1 VSAVSD
7 RSTAQWC
14 SAEAL
19 LGTLLRLGMTHLLGV
34 PDNGTAA
41 LFARAAEEPAVTR
54 LTVTR
59 EGEAIAVAS
68 GLWLGGK
75 RPVVALQNTGLLESG
90 DSLRGTAYRMGVPLP
105 LLIGVRGHAKML
117 AHHRD
122 IEAARVAGH
131 TPQVMK
137 RADIDSVA
145 LVTEATLEAWR
156 IPFMAYAG
164 ESDAEEL
171 AFLWNLAHDAGHP
184 IAVLLPFP
192 LQ

>member
-1 VSAVSD
+1 MND
-7 RSTAQWC
+7 RMVAESC

-19 LGTLLRLGMTHLLGV
+19 FGTLQRLGMTDLLGV

-41 LFARAAEEPAVTR
+41 LFARAGDDPTVTR

-68 GLWLGGK
+68 GLWLGG
-75 RPVVALQNTGLLESG
+75 RQPVVALQNTGLLESG
-90 DSLRGTAYRMGVPLP
+90 DGLRGTAYRMGVPLP
-105 LLIGVRGHAKML
+105 LLVGVRGHAKML
-117 AHHRD
+117 VHHRD
-122 IEAARVAGH
+122 IETARVAGH

-156 IPFMAYAG
+156 IPFMTYAG
-164 ESDAEEL
+164 EDDVEEL
-171 AFLWNLAHDAGHP
+171 EFLWNLAHDAGHP

-192 LQ
+192 LR

>member
-1 VSAVSD
+1 MSD
-7 RSTAQWC
+7 RAAPRWC

-19 LGTLLRLGMTHLLGV
+19 FGTLQRLGMTHLLGV

-41 LFARAAEEPAVTR
+41 LFARAGEDPTVTR

-59 EGEAIAVAS
+59 EGEAIAAAS

-75 RPVVALQNTGLLESG
+75 QPVVALQNTGLLESG

-105 LLIGVRGHAKML
+105 LLVGVRGHAKMV
-117 AHHRD
+117 AHQRD
-122 IEAARVAGH
+122 IERARVAGH
-131 TPQVMK
+131 MPQVMK

-156 IPFMAYAG
+156 IPFMTYAG
-164 ESDAEEL
+164 EADAEEL
-171 AFLWNLAHDAGHP
+171 TFLWNLAHDAGHP